1 MIAKDLAK
9 PVGLVRTGESVREVA
24 QRMVQEGLPGLAV
37 VSDDDR
43 PLAVLPASQV
53 LGLAVPTYIKDD
65 PSLARVV
72 DELSADRLVDAL
84 SGLTIQDVL
93 DDAEPDLLGTVSHD
107 ATLLEVAC
115 TMSQLHVSFLVV
127 ASPEGKA
134 LGMITAQDVLGAS
147 LMRV

>member
-1 MIAKDLAK
+1 MIAKELAQ
-9 PVGLVRTGESVREVA
+9 PVGLVKTTDTVPEVA
-24 QRMVQEGLPGLAV
+24 QRMVRESLPGLAV
-37 VSDDDR
+37 VSGDGR

-53 LGLAVPTYIKDD
+53 LGLAVPAYIKDD

-72 DELSADRLVDAL
+72 DEAAADRLVDGLA
-84 SGLTIQDVL
+84 GLTVQDVL
-93 DDAEPDLLGTVSHD
+93 DDAEPDLLGTVAHD

-127 ASPEGKA
+127 AGPEGNA
-134 LGMITAQDVLGAS
+134 IGMITAQDVLGAS